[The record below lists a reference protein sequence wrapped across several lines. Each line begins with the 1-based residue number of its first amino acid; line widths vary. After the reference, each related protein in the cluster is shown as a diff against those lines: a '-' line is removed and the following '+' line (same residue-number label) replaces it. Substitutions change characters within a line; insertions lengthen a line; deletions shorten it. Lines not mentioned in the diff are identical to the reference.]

1 MEFVGLNFL
10 ICVCLF
16 SLRIVNGEPT
26 VSVRPNAAQKFQRN
40 KQAGGGAYIPA
51 TIHVEGPREH
61 KKAVLDRVLSGE
73 REWRADDNRYRKL
86 EHTMIHDVQFQN

>member
-1 MEFVGLNFL
+1 MNSFGIRRPEFFNLL
-10 ICVCLF
+10 CLF

-26 VSVRPNAAQKFQRN
+26 VSVRPNTAQKFQKN

-61 KKAVLDRVLSGE
+61 KKAVLDRVRTSLAECENGE
-73 REWRADDNRYRKL
+73 LMTIDIEN
-86 EHTMIHDVQFQN
+86 

>member
-1 MEFVGLNFL
+1 MNSFGIRRPEFFNLRL
-10 ICVCLF
+10 SLL

-40 KQAGGGAYIPA
+40 KQADGGAYIPA

-61 KKAVLDRVLSGE
+61 KNAVLDRVRTSLAECENGE
-73 REWRADDNRYRKL
+73 LMTIDIEN
-86 EHTMIHDVQFQN
+86 

>member
-1 MEFVGLNFL
+1 MNSFGIRRPEFFNLRL
-10 ICVCLF
+10 SLL

-61 KKAVLDRVLSGE
+61 KKDVLDRARTSLAECENGE
-73 REWRADDNRYRKL
+73 LMTIDIEN
-86 EHTMIHDVQFQN
+86 